1 MRKRKHSTVTKE
13 KATRYTKKLI
23 NLLTWFYYVKK
34 AYKIYLFISENK
46 NKIYETLHSIT
57 DCILP

>member
-13 KATRYTKKLI
+13 KATRCTKKLI

-34 AYKIYLFISENK
+34 AYKIFLFLSDNK
-46 NKIYETLHSIT
+46 DQIYETLHYIT
-57 DCILP
+57 DLILP

>member
-1 MRKRKHSTVTKE
+1 MRKRRHSTVTKV

-34 AYKIYLFISENK
+34 AYKIFLFISDNK
-46 NKIYETLHSIT
+46 DQIYETLNSIT
-57 DCILP
+57 DWLLP

>member
-1 MRKRKHSTVTKE
+1 MRKRRQSTVTTE

-34 AYKIYLFISENK
+34 AYKIYLFIIENK
-46 NKIYETLHSIT
+46 DQIYETLNFIT
-57 DCILP
+57 DWILP

>member
-1 MRKRKHSTVTKE
+1 MRKRRHSTVTKE

-34 AYKIYLFISENK
+34 AYKIFLFISDNK
-46 NKIYETLHSIT
+46 DQIYETLHYIT
-57 DCILP
+57 DLILP

>member
-1 MRKRKHSTVTKE
+1 MRKRRHSTVTTA

-34 AYKIYLFISENK
+34 AYKIFLFISDNK
-46 NKIYETLHSIT
+46 DQIYETLHSIT
-57 DCILP
+57 DWILP

>member
-1 MRKRKHSTVTKE
+1 MRKRRHSTVTTA

-34 AYKIYLFISENK
+34 AYKIYLFISDNK
-46 NKIYETLHSIT
+46 DQIYETLHSIT
-57 DCILP
+57 DLILP

>member
-1 MRKRKHSTVTKE
+1 MRKRRHSTVTTE

-34 AYKIYLFISENK
+34 AYKIFLFISDNK
-46 NKIYETLHSIT
+46 DQIYETLHSIT
-57 DCILP
+57 DLILP